1 MEPGMKLHFHLTTPE
16 AAPWRARALARVR
29 DALRHLRAS
38 MAEVAIRLMPDDD
51 ARAGQR
57 ARCEIEARLPG
68 GSEVH
73 VHATA
78 RGWIEAVAA
87 AARRLRDEI
96 AASLRAAQA
105 GEPLGLQPAP
115 VPVRATTPARL
126 PARRQRR

>member
-1 MEPGMKLHFHLTTPE
+1 MKLHFQLTTPE

-38 MAEVAIRLMPDDD
+38 VAEVAIRLMPDDD
-51 ARAGQR
+51 TRAGQR
-57 ARCEIEARLPG
+57 ARCEIEARLPS

-78 RGWIEAVAA
+78 RGWTEAVAA

-96 AASLRAAQA
+96 TASLRAAARA
-105 GEPLGLQPAP
+105 GEPPSLQPAP
-115 VPVRATTPARL
+115 VPVRAAAPARL
-126 PARRQRR
+126 PARRQHR